1 MWATIGKI
9 LATLIG
15 SKTGLGGENVS
26 LVGDTMGKKLGSW
39 AKAAYS
45 GLNSA
50 RGAASQNV

>member
-26 LVGDTMGKKLGSW
+26 LVGNTMGKKLGSW